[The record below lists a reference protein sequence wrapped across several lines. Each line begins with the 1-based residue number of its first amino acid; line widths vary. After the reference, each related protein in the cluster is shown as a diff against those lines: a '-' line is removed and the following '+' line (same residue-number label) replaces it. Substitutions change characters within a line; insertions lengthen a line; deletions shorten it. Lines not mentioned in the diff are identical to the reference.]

1 MQKIAAVIGSGVRSV
16 LWTLCL
22 ERRLL
27 GLRSAWCSDGEQ
39 TFWWTKCLVRRLSG
53 VWSGELH
60 TAQASSSLLPP
71 QCRYLYRLH
80 TLLLQSLCIGF
91 KEKLLW
97 TSKGGTALLE
107 HACQCFVS
115 FTFLRWK
122 DYVDIPFKGGLMKN
136 AEKKDIRS

>member
-1 MQKIAAVIGSGVRSV
+1 MYGVFYGHCVSSADCLVYGVPGAQMVYRLSSGRSV
-16 LWTLCL
+16 WYADCLVYGVESFTLHKL
-22 ERRLL
+22 RLL
-27 GLRSAWCSDGEQ
+27 FFHRSA
-39 TFWWTKCLVRRLSG
+39 L
-53 VWSGELH
+53 
-60 TAQASSSLLPP
+60 